1 MTIAPGLA
9 KEAKKRLSGPN
20 MKPADSASLVI
31 VDTRGKEP
39 HVLMGRRSDAH
50 VFYPG
55 AYVFPGGRVDP
66 DDASMS
72 AAIEPDPELIAR
84 LKVRMRGRPSLRR
97 ARAIAL
103 AGIRE
108 AFEEAGI
115 LIGKPGKPTTPVPK
129 DWQGFVDHG
138 LLPDPTPLVYFMRAT
153 TPPRRPRRF
162 DNRFFAVD
170 VSAITLDLPREQR
183 PTDELGDMVWV
194 PLTDLKSLH
203 LPNIT
208 QVAMEEL
215 QARLAS
221 PDGLA
226 TKHPVPY
233 YFAVGS
239 SFRRELL

>member
-1 MTIAPGLA
+1 MTIDPRLA
-9 KEAKKRLSGPN
+9 EEAKKRLSGPN

-31 VDTRGKEP
+31 VDTRKKEP
-39 HVLMGRRSDAH
+39 HVLMGRRSEAH

-66 DDASMS
+66 DDAAMP
-72 AAIEPDPELIAR
+72 AAVEPDEEMISR
-84 LKVRMRGRPSLRR
+84 LKVRMRGKPSDRR

-115 LIGKPGKPTTPVPK
+115 LIGRPGKPSRPVPK

-162 DNRFFAVD
+162 DNRFFALD
-170 VSAITLDLPREQR
+170 ASAITLDLPRDKR
-183 PTDELGDMVWV
+183 PTDELGDLVWV
-194 PLTDLKSLH
+194 PLNEMHSLR
-203 LPNIT
+203 LPHIT
-208 QVAMEEL
+208 QVAMDEL
-215 QARLAS
+215 NARLTS
-221 PDGLA
+221 PAGLA
-226 TKHPVPY
+226 AAHPVPY
-233 YFAVGS
+233 YYAVGS
-239 SFRRELL
+239 RFQRDLI